1 LGRVFLFLQAF
12 LFLSIFV
19 FNRIMPSR
27 KKEKADMENVDQK
40 LLEVSGRIR
49 ALREIEGLSP
59 AEMAENTGVSLA
71 EYLSCE
77 DGRENLTFAFLYRCA
92 LALNVD
98 VTDIIEGASPR
109 LRSYT
114 VTRAGE
120 GQRIEQAHGMVYYSL
135 AHAFRGRR
143 TEPLRVTAYYDPA
156 LQNREI
162 EVTTHEG
169 QECDLVISGV
179 LKVRIGDHTE
189 TLYPGDCAYYDS
201 ATPHGMIAVG
211 GGDCEFYAIVI
222 DAETAK
228 EAPTETRELSAP
240 KIGAVKHTGIDRIYK
255 NYIDTVEGEDG
266 ILQKISFKNLDK
278 FNFGFDLVDALAARE
293 PTKLAMLHIAKDKTE
308 RRFTFEDISRQSS
321 RAANYFTSLGIK
333 RGDRVMLVLRRN
345 WQFWVATVALQKIGA
360 ASIPATD
367 QLLEKDY
374 IYRIEAAGIT
384 AVIISAESDIAPT
397 EAGKALEKCPQVT
410 TRISTAGSLDG
421 WHNFDEEF
429 PKFRSSYPRGEDA
442 PCGDEFMLMYFTS
455 GTSGY
460 PKIAAHDFR
469 YPVGHFIAAKYWQ
482 CVDTEGLHL
491 TISDTGW
498 AKSAWGKLY
507 GQWLSEAAIF
517 VYDFDRFDP
526 ADILPMFA
534 KYGIT
539 TFCAP
544 PTMFRFLIREDLS
557 KYDLS
562 SIKHATIAG
571 EALNP
576 EVFYQFQ
583 KSTGLSLME
592 GFGQSESSVLI
603 GNIAGMTPK
612 PGSMGRPTPQYNIDL
627 VDTDGNSVADGEVGE
642 IVVRTEP
649 GKTPG
654 LVIEYYNDEKNTAD
668 VWRQGMYHTGDTA
681 WRDEE
686 GYYWYVGRVDD
697 LIKSSGYRIGP
708 FEIESVIMEL
718 PYVLECGVSAAPDEI
733 RGQIVKASIVLK
745 GREPSDELAKEI
757 QTYVKEH
764 TAPYKYPR
772 IVVFRD
778 ELPKTVSGKIMRNR
792 L

>member
-1 LGRVFLFLQAF
+1 
-12 LFLSIFV
+12 
-19 FNRIMPSR
+19 
-27 KKEKADMENVDQK
+27 
-40 LLEVSGRIR
+40 
-49 ALREIEGLSP
+49 
-59 AEMAENTGVSLA
+59 
-71 EYLSCE
+71 
-77 DGRENLTFAFLYRCA
+77 
-92 LALNVD
+92 VD
-98 VTDIIEGASPR
+98 VTDIIEGSSPR
-109 LRSYT
+109 LTEYVITRS
-114 VTRAGE
+114 GD

-143 TEPLRVTAYYDPA
+143 TEPLRVIAHYDEA
-156 LQNREI
+156 LQTREL
-162 EVTTHEG
+162 EATTHEG
-169 QECDLVISGV
+169 QECDIVHSGV
-179 LKVRIGDHTE
+179 LKLRRGDHTE

-201 ATPHGMIAVG
+201 STPHGMIATG
-211 GGDCEFYAIVI
+211 GANCEFYAIVI
-222 DAETAK
+222 DPETVSEAETGVIA
-228 EAPTETRELSAP
+228 ETRELYAP
-240 KIGAVKHTGIDRIYK
+240 KIGGVKHTGVDRIYK
-255 NYIDTVEGEDG
+255 KYIDTVEDEDG
-266 ILQKISFKNLDK
+266 KLLDISFKNLDK
-278 FNFGFDLVDALAARE
+278 FNYAFDLVDALAARE
-293 PTKLAMLHIAKDKTE
+293 PNKLAMLHIAKDKTE
-308 RRFTFEDISRQSS
+308 RRFTFEDMSKQSA

-333 RGDRVMLVLRRN
+333 KGDRVMLVLRRN
-345 WQFWVATVALQKIGA
+345 WQFWIATIALEKIGA
-360 ASIPATD
+360 ISIPATD

-384 AVIISAESDIAPT
+384 AIIITAESEIAPA
-397 EAGKALEKCPQVT
+397 EAEKALAKCPDVT
-410 TRISTAGSLDG
+410 TRIVTAGELDG
-421 WHNFDEEF
+421 WHSFDTEF
-429 PKFRSSYPRGEDA
+429 LKFRSTFERTADTA
-442 PCGDEFMLMYFTS
+442 CGDDFMLMYFTS

-460 PKIAAHDFR
+460 PKIAAHNYK

-498 AKSAWGKLY
+498 AKAAWGKLY
-507 GQWLSEAAIF
+507 GQWLAESAIF

-534 KYGIT
+534 RYNIT

-557 KYDLS
+557 KFDLS

-583 KSTGLSLME
+583 KHTGLSLME

-612 PGSMGRPTPQYNIDL
+612 PGSMGRPSPQYNIDL
-627 VDTDGNSVADGEVGE
+627 VDADGNSLPDGEVGE
-642 IVVRTEP
+642 IVVRTAP
-649 GKTPG
+649 GQTQG

-686 GYYWYVGRVDD
+686 GYYWYVGRIDD

-718 PYVLECGVSAAPDEI
+718 PYILECGVSAVPDEI
-733 RGQIVKASIVLK
+733 RGQLVKATIVLTK
-745 GREPSDELAKEI
+745 DKQPSEELKKEI

-772 IVVFRD
+772 IVEFS
-778 ELPKTVSGKIMRNR
+778 EGLPKTVSGKIQRQ
-792 L
+792 LL